1 MSQVFKEVMSF
12 VGQEKA
18 SEQLS
23 GREKM
28 VRTETGKGQLA
39 NSPLSSTKGKV

>member
-18 SEQLS
+18 AFWKGDDGKDKNRQVLS
-23 GREKM
+23 
-28 VRTETGKGQLA
+28 
-39 NSPLSSTKGKV
+39 